1 MGHVMALSPPDFN
14 KPGPPTAGDP
24 PETIII
30 CGMGRV
36 GNALAE
42 YLVSTGTH
50 ITCIDSKPA
59 ADHIRPDGSRILA
72 GDCRDPAVLKR
83 AGVENAQA
91 VIAVTNDDQI
101 NLRTALMARGINEN
115 ARLVARIQNEILV
128 ERLGAAIEH
137 LQALSTSRLTAPLI
151 VAAALKNESAVTEIL
166 GSFNLGLP
174 KENTWELARL
184 RVGRNSALIGLTA
197 EQIAERQG
205 AAVAGIGRDPAPMRL
220 IDPSEPK
227 EFIRAG
233 DWLLLAGPT
242 GKWNSTGGAG
252 NDLADNG
259 LRWASGWRQ
268 LIRFSR
274 SAFPYDLSVPFATL
288 ALVLV
293 LLASTMLFATVLE
306 KSLADSVFRSV
317 SIVATGADMHESD
330 YHQKPW
336 LKFFVSGLRIVG
348 AALLALFTALLTNY
362 ILKARLRDV
371 LLVTRVPDSGH
382 VVVCGMGKVGFE
394 VTKLL
399 QARQIPL
406 VVIERDPQ
414 CPYLENLRR
423 DGVPIIAGDAGNE
436 VSLGQARSAG
446 ARAVIAVTSNDLVN
460 LQIALVAK
468 GISGREQTVV
478 LLQSDPTLADLLR
491 DEANLKNALSIPD
504 LVAPAI
510 AAAAFGERVH
520 ALFRLGKSTYAMVS
534 VTLDKN
540 TRLTRKSINQ
550 MARDMG
556 GMVPLFVHDSSG
568 TRHLVQAPG
577 LPEHLERLTGL
588 IPISNMR
595 DRVISRQS
603 ITMARPPAG

>member
-14 KPGPPTAGDP
+14 KSGPPTAGDSP
-24 PETIII
+24 ATIII

-42 YLVSTGTH
+42 YLVSTGMH
-50 ITCIDSKPA
+50 VTCIDAKPA
-59 ADHIRPDGSRILA
+59 ADHIRPDGSRVLA
-72 GDCRDPAVLKR
+72 GDCRDQTILKL
-83 AGVENAQA
+83 AGIENAQA
-91 VIAVTNDDQI
+91 VVAVTNDDQI

-115 ARLVARIQNEILV
+115 IRLVARLQNEILV

-151 VAAALKNESAVTEIL
+151 VAAALKNESAVSESL
-166 GSFNLGLP
+166 GSFSLGSTDQH
-174 KENTWELARL
+174 NWELVRL
-184 RVGRNSALIGLTA
+184 RVGRGSAFIGLTA
-197 EQIAERQG
+197 EQVAQRQG
-205 AAVAGIGRDPAPMRL
+205 VAIAGIGRDPAPISL
-220 IDPSEPK
+220 IDPTEPTVY
-227 EFIRAG
+227 IRAG
-233 DWLLLAGPT
+233 DWLLLVGPT
-242 GKWNSTGGAG
+242 GKWNPSAGAESE
-252 NDLADNG
+252 LTDNG
-259 LRWASGWRQ
+259 LRWASRWRQ
-268 LIRFSR
+268 LIRLSR
-274 SAFPYDLSVPFATL
+274 AAFPYDLSVPFASMG
-288 ALVLV
+288 LVLV
-293 LLASTMLFATVLE
+293 LLASTMLFVTVLE

-330 YHQKPW
+330 YNQKPW

-348 AALLALFTALLTNY
+348 AAMLALFTALLTNY
-362 ILKARLRDV
+362 ILRARLRDAF
-371 LLVTRVPDSGH
+371 LVTRVPDSGH
-382 VVVCGMGKVGFE
+382 VVVCGLGKVGFE

-399 QARQIPL
+399 QARKIPIA
-406 VVIERDPQ
+406 VIERDPQ

-423 DGVPIIAGDAGNE
+423 EGVPIIAGDAGNE

-491 DEANLKNALSIPD
+491 DEANLKNALSIPY

-534 VTLDKN
+534 ITLDKN
-540 TRLTRKSINQ
+540 TPLSKNSIHHV
-550 MARDMG
+550 ARDMS
-556 GMVPLFVHDSSG
+556 MVPLFVHDSTG
-568 TRHLVQAPG
+568 IKHLVQAST
-577 LPEHLERLTGL
+577 LPDHLERLTGI

-595 DRVISRQS
+595 DRVISRTS
-603 ITMARPPAG
+603 VSMARPPAG

>member
-1 MGHVMALSPPDFN
+1 
-14 KPGPPTAGDP
+14 
-24 PETIII
+24 
-30 CGMGRV
+30 
-36 GNALAE
+36 
-42 YLVSTGTH
+42 
-50 ITCIDSKPA
+50 
-59 ADHIRPDGSRILA
+59 
-72 GDCRDPAVLKR
+72 
-83 AGVENAQA
+83 
-91 VIAVTNDDQI
+91 
-101 NLRTALMARGINEN
+101 
-115 ARLVARIQNEILV
+115 
-128 ERLGAAIEH
+128 
-137 LQALSTSRLTAPLI
+137 
-151 VAAALKNESAVTEIL
+151 
-166 GSFNLGLP
+166 
-174 KENTWELARL
+174 
-184 RVGRNSALIGLTA
+184 
-197 EQIAERQG
+197 
-205 AAVAGIGRDPAPMRL
+205 
-220 IDPSEPK
+220 
-227 EFIRAG
+227 
-233 DWLLLAGPT
+233 
-242 GKWNSTGGAG
+242 
-252 NDLADNG
+252 
-259 LRWASGWRQ
+259 
-268 LIRFSR
+268 
-274 SAFPYDLSVPFATL
+274 
-288 ALVLV
+288 
-293 LLASTMLFATVLE
+293 
-306 KSLADSVFRSV
+306 
-317 SIVATGADMHESD
+317 MHESD

-348 AALLALFTALLTNY
+348 AALLALFTALLTND
-362 ILKARLRDV
+362 ILTARLRDV

-568 TRHLVQAPG
+568 TRHLVQAPR